1 LFAAAQEDIF
11 TGWRARGAMPRR
23 VAAYLPAM
31 AWAGLIALA
40 AGATHVPGAPAVPHV
55 DKVLHFGAYFVLGAL
70 LAVGWQ
76 WAGRRPARGW
86 LLLLTLALGAS
97 DEVRQSRM
105 EERNGE
111 VADWV
116 ADAAGATA
124 GLFLTARL
132 LRRRRMN
139 HGDDD

>member
-1 LFAAAQEDIF
+1 LFAAAPEDIF

-23 VAAYLPAM
+23 VAAYLPAL

-40 AGATHVPGAPAVPHV
+40 AGATHVPGTPAVPHV

-70 LAVGWQ
+70 LAAGWK

-86 LLLLTLALGAS
+86 LLLFALALGAS
-97 DEVRQSRM
+97 DEIRQSRM
-105 EERNGE
+105 EERTGE

-116 ADAAGATA
+116 ADVAGAAT

-132 LRRRRMN
+132 LRRRQMN